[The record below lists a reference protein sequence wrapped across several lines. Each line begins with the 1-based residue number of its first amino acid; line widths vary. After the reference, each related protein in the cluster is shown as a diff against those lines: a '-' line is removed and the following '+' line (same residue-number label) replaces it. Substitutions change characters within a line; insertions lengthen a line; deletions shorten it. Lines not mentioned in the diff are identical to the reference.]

1 MRKFDHFNLIS
12 PIYDLIFH
20 GNRTSKIFELI
31 EANQRHTLLDVGGGT
46 GRISSLFSE
55 ITPNVII
62 ADSALSMLKEA
73 KKKGLHS
80 INAVSEKLPL
90 NNNAFDRIVIIDAL
104 HHVVDQKQTIKEMWR
119 LLKPGGRIIIEEP
132 DFNHWTVKLLAL
144 LEKLLLMRS
153 HFLEPEMIADLFYSV
168 SGDKKFKVRYKR
180 TAWIIID
187 KDEEN

>member
-168 SGDKKFKVRYKR
+168 SGDKKFIVRYKR